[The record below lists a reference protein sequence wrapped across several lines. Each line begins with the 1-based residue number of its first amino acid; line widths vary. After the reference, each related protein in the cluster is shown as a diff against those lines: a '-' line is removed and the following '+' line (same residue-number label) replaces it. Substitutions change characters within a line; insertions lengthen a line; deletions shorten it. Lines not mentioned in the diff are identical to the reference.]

1 MEMDT
6 AQSLQQL
13 ATLGQSLWYDY
24 ISRELLDNG
33 EFERLIRDDG
43 IKGVTSNPAI
53 FAKAVAGSDTYTAA
67 LQAAGMQGLTTL
79 EAYEELVLAD
89 IRNAAD
95 CLRPVFERTA
105 RRDGYASLEVS
116 PHLAHDAAATVQE
129 ARRLWQALDRPNVMI
144 KVPATPAGLT
154 AIGTLLTEGI
164 NINVT
169 LLFSLPVYRQ
179 VANIYVQALEQRA
192 ANGDDPSTV
201 ASVASFFVSRID
213 TSFDKLVNALIARG
227 ALHDVE
233 TDLNILR
240 GRVAI
245 SSAKIAYQYY
255 QEIFTGDRWDA
266 LAARGAATQRLL
278 WASTG
283 VKNPD
288 YADVR
293 YVEELIGPETV
304 NTVPPDTL
312 QAFRDHGV
320 AAGCLEQ
327 DVDVARHIMDN
338 IRQLGLPLE
347 NITDRLLEDGVTIFI
362 KAFDAL
368 LAVVEQQRSTVSGE
382 LPLPPAAPD
391 AVVSGNKP

>member
-1 MEMDT
+1 
-6 AQSLQQL
+6 
-13 ATLGQSLWYDY
+13 
-24 ISRELLDNG
+24 
-33 EFERLIRDDG
+33 
-43 IKGVTSNPAI
+43 
-53 FAKAVAGSDTYTAA
+53 
-67 LQAAGMQGLTTL
+67 
-79 EAYEELVLAD
+79 
-89 IRNAAD
+89 
-95 CLRPVFERTA
+95 
-105 RRDGYASLEVS
+105 
-116 PHLAHDAAATVQE
+116 
-129 ARRLWQALDRPNVMI
+129 
-144 KVPATPAGLT
+144 
-154 AIGTLLTEGI
+154 
-164 NINVT
+164 

-266 LAARGAATQRLL
+266 LAARGAVTQRLL

-283 VKNPD
+283 VKNPA

-382 LPLPPAAPD
+382 LPLPPAARD
-391 AVVSGNKP
+391 AVVSGKP

>member
-13 ATLGQSLWYDY
+13 AMLGQSLWYDY
-24 ISRELLDNG
+24 ISRELLDSG

-53 FAKAVAGSDTYTAA
+53 FAKAVAGSDAYTAA

-79 EAYEELVLAD
+79 EACEQLLLAD

-95 CLRPVFERTA
+95 CLRPVFEGTA

-116 PHLAHDAAATVQE
+116 PHLAHDTAATVQE

-192 ANGDDPSTV
+192 ANGDDSSTV

-283 VKNPD
+283 VKNPA

-304 NTVPPDTL
+304 NTVPPATL
-312 QAFRDHGV
+312 QAFREHGV
-320 AAGCLEQ
+320 ADGCLEQ
-327 DVDVARHIMDN
+327 DVDVARRIMEN

-347 NITDRLLEDGVTIFI
+347 NITDRLLEDGVNIFI

-382 LPLPPAAPD
+382 LPLSPAARD
-391 AVVSGNKP
+391 AVVSGKP

>member
-1 MEMDT
+1 MDT

-53 FAKAVAGSDTYTAA
+53 FAKAVAGSDIYTAA

-95 CLRPVFERTA
+95 CLRPVFEGTA

-233 TDLNILR
+233 TGLNILR

>member
-24 ISRELLDNG
+24 ISRELLDSG

-53 FAKAVAGSDTYTAA
+53 FAKAVAGSDIYTAA

-95 CLRPVFERTA
+95 CLRPVFEGTA

-129 ARRLWQALDRPNVMI
+129 ARRLWQVLDRPNVMI

-192 ANGDDPSTV
+192 ANGDDSSTV

-283 VKNPD
+283 VKNPA

-347 NITDRLLEDGVTIFI
+347 NITDRLLEDGVNIFI

-382 LPLPPAAPD
+382 LPLSPAARD
-391 AVVSGNKP
+391 AVVSGKP

>member
-13 ATLGQSLWYDY
+13 AMLGQSLWYDY
-24 ISRELLDNG
+24 ISRELLDSG

-53 FAKAVAGSDTYTAA
+53 FAKAVAGSDAYTAA

-79 EAYEELVLAD
+79 EACEQLLLAD

-95 CLRPVFERTA
+95 CLRPVFEGTA

-116 PHLAHDAAATVQE
+116 PHLAHDTAATVQE

-192 ANGDDPSTV
+192 ANGDDPSTL

-283 VKNPD
+283 VKNPA

-304 NTVPPDTL
+304 NTVPPATL
-312 QAFRDHGV
+312 QAFREHGV
-320 AAGCLEQ
+320 ADGCLEQ
-327 DVDVARHIMDN
+327 DVDVARRIMEN

-347 NITDRLLEDGVTIFI
+347 NITDRLLEDGVNIFI

-382 LPLPPAAPD
+382 LPLSPAARD
-391 AVVSGNKP
+391 AVVSGKP

>member
-53 FAKAVAGSDTYTAA
+53 FAKAVAGSDIYTAA

-79 EAYEELVLAD
+79 EACEELVLAD

-95 CLRPVFERTA
+95 CLRPVFEGTA

-129 ARRLWQALDRPNVMI
+129 ARRLWQVLDRPNVMI

-192 ANGDDPSTV
+192 ANGDDSSTV

-283 VKNPD
+283 VKNPA

-320 AAGCLEQ
+320 AAGCLVQ

-347 NITDRLLEDGVTIFI
+347 NITDRLLEDGVNIFI

-382 LPLPPAAPD
+382 LPLSPAARD
-391 AVVSGNKP
+391 AVVSGKP

>member
-283 VKNPD
+283 VKNPA

-347 NITDRLLEDGVTIFI
+347 NITDRLLEDGVNIFI

>member
-53 FAKAVAGSDTYTAA
+53 FAKAVVGSDTYTAA

-233 TDLNILR
+233 TDLKILR

-283 VKNPD
+283 VKNPA

>member
-53 FAKAVAGSDTYTAA
+53 FAKAVAGSDIYTAA

-95 CLRPVFERTA
+95 CLRPVFEGTA

-129 ARRLWQALDRPNVMI
+129 ARRLWQVLDRPNVMI

-192 ANGDDPSTV
+192 ANGDDSSTV

-283 VKNPD
+283 VKNPA

-304 NTVPPDTL
+304 NTVPLDTL

-347 NITDRLLEDGVTIFI
+347 NITDRLLEDGVNIFI

-382 LPLPPAAPD
+382 LPLSPAARD

>member
-1 MEMDT
+1 MDT

-24 ISRELLDNG
+24 ISRELLDSG

-95 CLRPVFERTA
+95 CLRPVFESTA

-283 VKNPD
+283 VKNPA

-304 NTVPPDTL
+304 NTVPPATL
-312 QAFRDHGV
+312 QAFREHGV
-320 AAGCLEQ
+320 ADGCLEQ
-327 DVDVARHIMDN
+327 EVDVARRIMEN

-347 NITDRLLEDGVTIFI
+347 NITDRVLEDGVNIFI

-382 LPLPPAAPD
+382 LPLPPAARD
-391 AVVSGNKP
+391 AVVSGKP

>member
-53 FAKAVAGSDTYTAA
+53 FAKAVAGSDAYTAA
-67 LQAAGMQGLTTL
+67 LQAADMQGLTTL
-79 EAYEELVLAD
+79 EAYEELVLTD

-116 PHLAHDAAATVQE
+116 PHLANDVAATVQE

-144 KVPATPAGLT
+144 KVPATPAGLK

-179 VANIYVQALEQRA
+179 VANIYVQALKQRV

-245 SSAKIAYQYY
+245 SSAKIAYQSY

-266 LAARGAATQRLL
+266 LAARGAVTQRLL

-283 VKNPD
+283 VKNPA

-304 NTVPPDTL
+304 NTVPPATL
-312 QAFRDHGV
+312 QAFREHGV
-320 AAGCLEQ
+320 AASCLEQ
-327 DVDVARHIMDN
+327 DVDVARRIMDN

-347 NITDRLLEDGVTIFI
+347 NITDRLLEDGVNIFI

-368 LAVVEQQRSTVSGE
+368 LDVVEQQRCAVSGE
-382 LPLPPAAPD
+382 LSLPSAVRA
-391 AVVSGNKP
+391 AVVTGKP

>member
-95 CLRPVFERTA
+95 CLRPVFEGTA

-129 ARRLWQALDRPNVMI
+129 ARRLWQVLDRPNVMI

-283 VKNPD
+283 VKNPA

-382 LPLPPAAPD
+382 LPLPPAARD

>member
-13 ATLGQSLWYDY
+13 AMLGQSLWYDY
-24 ISRELLDNG
+24 ISRELLDSG

-53 FAKAVAGSDTYTAA
+53 FAKAVAGSDAYTAA

-79 EAYEELVLAD
+79 EACEELVLAD

-95 CLRPVFERTA
+95 CLRPVFEGTA

-116 PHLAHDAAATVQE
+116 PHLAHDTAATVQE
-129 ARRLWQALDRPNVMI
+129 ARRLWQVLDRPNVMI

-192 ANGDDPSTV
+192 ANGDDSSTV

-283 VKNPD
+283 VKNPA

-304 NTVPPDTL
+304 NTVPPATL
-312 QAFRDHGV
+312 QAFREHGV
-320 AAGCLEQ
+320 ADGCLEQ
-327 DVDVARHIMDN
+327 DVDVARRIMEN

-347 NITDRLLEDGVTIFI
+347 NITDRLLEDGVNIFI

-382 LPLPPAAPD
+382 LPLSPAARD

>member
-53 FAKAVAGSDTYTAA
+53 FAKAVAGSDIYTAA

-105 RRDGYASLEVS
+105 CRDGYASLEVS

-129 ARRLWQALDRPNVMI
+129 ARRLWQVLDRPNVMI

-164 NINVT
+164 NINAT

-227 ALHDVE
+227 ALQDVE

-266 LAARGAATQRLL
+266 LAARGAVTQRLL

-382 LPLPPAAPD
+382 LPLPPAARD

>member
-95 CLRPVFERTA
+95 CLRPVFEGTA

-129 ARRLWQALDRPNVMI
+129 ARRLWQVLDRPNVMI

-266 LAARGAATQRLL
+266 LAARGAVTQRLL

-283 VKNPD
+283 VKNPA

-382 LPLPPAAPD
+382 LPLPPAARD

>member
-53 FAKAVAGSDTYTAA
+53 FAKAVAGSDIYTAA

-95 CLRPVFERTA
+95 CLRPVFEGTA

-129 ARRLWQALDRPNVMI
+129 ARRLWQVLDRPNVMI

-192 ANGDDPSTV
+192 ANGDDSSTV

-283 VKNPD
+283 VKNPA

-347 NITDRLLEDGVTIFI
+347 NITDRLLEDGVNIFI

-382 LPLPPAAPD
+382 LPLSPAARD
-391 AVVSGNKP
+391 AVVSGKP

>member
-116 PHLAHDAAATVQE
+116 PHIAHDAAATVQE
-129 ARRLWQALDRPNVMI
+129 ARRLWQVLDRPNVMI

-233 TDLNILR
+233 TDLKILR

-283 VKNPD
+283 VKNPA

>member
-53 FAKAVAGSDTYTAA
+53 FAKAVAGSDIYTAA

-255 QEIFTGDRWDA
+255 QEIFTGDCWDA
-266 LAARGAATQRLL
+266 LAARGAVTQRLL

-283 VKNPD
+283 VKNPA

-327 DVDVARHIMDN
+327 EVDVARHIMDN

-347 NITDRLLEDGVTIFI
+347 NITDRLLEDGVNIFI
-362 KAFDAL
+362 KAFDTL
-368 LAVVEQQRSTVSGE
+368 LDVVEQQRCAVSGE
-382 LPLPPAAPD
+382 LSLPPVVSD
-391 AVVSGNKP
+391 AVVTGKP

>member
-53 FAKAVAGSDTYTAA
+53 FAKAVAGSDIYTAA

-95 CLRPVFERTA
+95 CLRPVFEGTA

-129 ARRLWQALDRPNVMI
+129 ARRLWQVLDRPNVMI

-164 NINVT
+164 NINAT

-227 ALHDVE
+227 ALQDVE

-266 LAARGAATQRLL
+266 LAARGVATQRLL

-382 LPLPPAAPD
+382 LPLPPAARD

>member
-6 AQSLQQL
+6 TSSLRQL
-13 ATLGQSLWYDY
+13 ATHGQSLWYDY

-33 EFERLIRDDG
+33 GFERLIRDDG

-53 FAKAVAGSDTYTAA
+53 FAKAVAGSDAYTAA
-67 LQAAGMQGLTTL
+67 LQAAGMQGLTAL
-79 EAYEELVLAD
+79 EAYEKLVLAD
-89 IRNAAD
+89 IRDAAD

-116 PHLAHDAAATVQE
+116 PHLAYNAATTVQE
-129 ARRLWQALDRPNVMI
+129 ARRLWRALDRPNVMI

-154 AIGTLLTEGI
+154 AMGTLLTEGI

-169 LLFSLPVYRQ
+169 LLFSLPVYRH
-179 VANIYVQALEQRA
+179 VANIYVQALHQRA

-213 TSFDKLVNALIARG
+213 AAFDKLVDALIARG

-233 TDLNILR
+233 TDLNMLR

-245 SSAKIAYQYY
+245 ASAKVAYQSY
-255 QEIFTGDRWDA
+255 QEIFAGDRWAA
-266 LAARGAATQRLL
+266 LTARGASTQRLL

-283 VKNPD
+283 VKNPA

-293 YVEELIGPETV
+293 YVEELIGPDTV
-304 NTVPPDTL
+304 NTVPPETL
-312 QAFRDHGV
+312 EAFRDHGV
-320 AAGCLEQ
+320 AASCLGQ
-327 DVDVARHIMDN
+327 DVDAARKIMET
-338 IRQLGLPLE
+338 IRLLGMPLE
-347 NITDRLLEDGVTIFI
+347 NITDRLLEDGVNIFI
-362 KAFDAL
+362 KAFDTL
-368 LAVVEQQRSTVSGE
+368 LAVVEQQRCAVSGE
-382 LPLPPAAPD
+382 LSLPPAARD
-391 AVVSGNKP
+391 AVVSGKP